1 MIYDIT
7 RTITTQT
14 AVWDGDTHFQVQH
27 NVQIA
32 DGASI
37 NLTTLTMSPHTGT
50 HADAYY
56 HYRADGAHPAQMPL
70 EHYVGPAL
78 VVETDRLDGGLTVAE
93 IEPQF
98 QPTERLLI
106 RSNVSEQSDN
116 VFPRPFPYLTVELIE
131 WLAARDVVLI
141 GLDSPSV
148 DDYESKMLPCHH
160 ALQAHGMVNLE
171 LLQLRDVPAG
181 HYDLTALPLKM
192 DAVCGSP
199 VRAILRAR

>member
-14 AVWDGDTHFQVQH
+14 AVWEGDTPFQVQH

-32 DGASI
+32 DGAAI

-56 HYRADGAHPAQMPL
+56 HYTADGAHPAAMPL
-70 EHYVGPAL
+70 AHYVGPAL
-78 VVETDRLDGGLTVAE
+78 VVETDRRDGGLTVAE
-93 IEPQF
+93 IAPQF
-98 QPTERLLI
+98 EPTERLLI
-106 RSNVSEQSDN
+106 RSAVSEQPDD
-116 VFPRPFPYLTVELIE
+116 VFPRPFPYLTVELIA

-148 DDYESKMLPCHH
+148 DDYESKTLPCHH
-160 ALQAHGMVNLE
+160 ALQAHRMVNLE
-171 LLQLRDVPAG
+171 LLQLRDVPTG

-199 VRAILRAR
+199 VRAILRTR